1 MPEPLPARIRAYSP
15 RDEKEVRFMVGQ
27 AQMESLAY
35 ANNRS
40 KVLFF
45 YECCVIIHSDADPL
59 ASILPSRDSRH
70 MDRRFFHVRSVHGLV
85 AEFRVWNLELVT
97 SVARLFRPRRTH
109 HVLRRLVM
117 HQPAFILLS
126 FDTFQ

>member
-1 MPEPLPARIRAYSP
+1 M
-15 RDEKEVRFMVGQ
+15 
-27 AQMESLAY
+27 
-35 ANNRS
+35 
-40 KVLFF
+40 
-45 YECCVIIHSDADPL
+45 
-59 ASILPSRDSRH
+59 DSRH